1 MKVTHKSNHRN
12 AFIALFIAS
21 IIWGATAPI
30 MKLTIT
36 SMPLFILA
44 FLRFGVAALILFPF
58 VAKQLDIKRQ
68 HVPLLIISSL
78 CGITFNITFFF
89 LGLSL
94 TSALNASVISA
105 SVPLFTLLL
114 AHLMLKEKLQRRVVI
129 GALLGI
135 LGILVIIGKGF
146 FQGGVAFSPI
156 GDFFLLMS
164 AFTFV
169 MYEIF
174 SKELFAQYKPL
185 PIAFYAL
192 LIGAVSFLPAAVYER
207 YMNPLWL
214 DKITPDTRLG
224 IAYGILLSSLA
235 AYCLWQW
242 GLSKIEA
249 SRVGFFVYLHPIV
262 GTITAVLL
270 LSEKITP
277 LFIVGSLCIF
287 CGLFVAEGIFHF
299 YPKKHHS

>member
-1 MKVTHKSNHRN
+1 MKVDHKASHKN
-12 AFIALFIAS
+12 AFLALFLAS
-21 IIWGATAPI
+21 IIWGATAPV
-30 MKLTIT
+30 MKLTIA
-36 SMPLFILA
+36 SVPIFILA

-58 VAKQLDIKRQ
+58 VAKELDIKRH

-94 TSALNASVISA
+94 TSALNASIISS
-105 SVPLFTLLL
+105 SVPLFTLLM
-114 AHLMLKEKLQRRVVI
+114 AHLMLKEKLQKRVI
-129 GALLGI
+129 AGALLGM
-135 LGILVIIGKGF
+135 LGIIIIIGKGF
-146 FQGGVAFSPI
+146 FQGGVAISPI
-156 GDFFLLMS
+156 GDFFLLLA

-185 PIAFYAL
+185 PITFYGL
-192 LIGAVSFLPAAVYER
+192 LIGAVSFFPAAMYER
-207 YMNPLWL
+207 YINPMWL
-214 DKITPDTRLG
+214 DKVTLDARLG
-224 IAYGILLSSLA
+224 IVYGILLSSLA
-235 AYCLWQW
+235 AYSLWQW

-249 SRVGFFVYLHPIV
+249 SRVGFFVYLHPII
-262 GTITAVLL
+262 GTIAAVLL

-287 CGLFVAEGIFHF
+287 CGLFIAEGMFHF
-299 YPKKHHS
+299 YPGKHKS